1 MNSFT
6 FNGQEYVMI
15 ISGKE
20 ADRGEDYEVII
31 TLELDDGKII
41 GTKVDE
47 KDLFKFTFSEEP
59 NRPDTFYSVTKEYH
73 DNFTL
78 NFAKSLLADLEDQE
92 DQEDE
97 EDEED
102 AKKSECKNLLTELE
116 KRFDDLINFFV
127 CHDSKITTTE
137 SNRLEAIKNHVSTI
151 VRGFNK

>member
-1 MNSFT
+1 MNRFT

-20 ADRGEDYEVII
+20 EDLGEDYEVVI
-31 TLELDDGKII
+31 TLDLDDGKII

-92 DQEDE
+92 DEENE

-102 AKKSECKNLLTELE
+102 AKKSECENLLAELE

-127 CHDSKITTTE
+127 CHGSKITQTE
-137 SNRLEAIKNHVSTI
+137 ASRLEAIKNHVNT
-151 VRGFNK
+151 VVTEFNK